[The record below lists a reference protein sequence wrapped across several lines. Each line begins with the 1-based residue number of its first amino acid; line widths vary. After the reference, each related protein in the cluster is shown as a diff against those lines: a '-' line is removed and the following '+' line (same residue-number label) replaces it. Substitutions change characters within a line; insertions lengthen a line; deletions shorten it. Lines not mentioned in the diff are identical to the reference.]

1 MKHVHVPNLRKI
13 NIPHG
18 HHVHQI
24 IKLLERSARSEG
36 SAYPLP
42 EASDSKISLPTTQT
56 SLPQTPPTS
65 PNHVIQTQTM
75 SSFTHATTLLHA
87 HLKTHHKKPSSTAT
101 TTTAATSTPLPH
113 TGPNRRNLI
122 STFLATSTAVVAVH
136 GSTQQ
141 ALAQNWGTRSFIWEH
156 FFGPGLSPEDAVA
169 RIKQTAE
176 GLHDMREPLETLSW
190 RYIMFYIRIKQAYLD
205 QDLRTAFSTLPQNRR
220 KDYVRTAN
228 ELISNFEEFD
238 RYIRTPKVYESYLY
252 YEKTLKSID
261 ELVAILT

>member
-1 MKHVHVPNLRKI
+1 
-13 NIPHG
+13 
-18 HHVHQI
+18 
-24 IKLLERSARSEG
+24 
-36 SAYPLP
+36 
-42 EASDSKISLPTTQT
+42 
-56 SLPQTPPTS
+56 
-65 PNHVIQTQTM
+65 M

-87 HLKTHHKKPSSTAT
+87 HLKTHHKKSSS
-101 TTTAATSTPLPH
+101 TAATSTTLPH

-122 STFLATSTAVVAVH
+122 STFLVTSTAVVAVH

-205 QDLRTAFSTLPQNRR
+205 EDLRTAFSTLPQNRR

-228 ELISNFEEFD
+228 ELIDNFEEFD